1 MEKKEILQKLNNQYF
16 KSFKRFEKIYKNFGF
31 VFNEKLID
39 FNTDF
44 LKIISAIINNKTDIL
59 DLNANWVY
67 VYATDNEKNE
77 LRILIDGVP
86 TNH

>member
-1 MEKKEILQKLNNQYF
+1 MEIKKVLQKLNNQYF

-44 LKIISAIINNKTDIL
+44 LKIISTIINNKTDIL
-59 DLNANWVY
+59 DLNSNWVY
-67 VYATDNEKNE
+67 VYATANEKNG
-77 LRILIDGVP
+77 LRILIDSVP

>member
-16 KSFKRFEKIYKNFGF
+16 KSFKRFEKLYKNFGF

-44 LKIISAIINNKTDIL
+44 LRIISAIINNRTDIL
-59 DLNANWVY
+59 DLNVNWVY
-67 VYATDNEKNE
+67 IYATTNEKNQ
-77 LRILIDGVP
+77 LRILIDSVP